1 MNFKDNWECHLL
13 KTFPRTTHV
22 LNLEI
27 FLFAQNSIGNYFELN
42 LKFRNAP
49 NASRLSEQIKLFEV
63 KKKKFSFGPF
73 YHFNIYISKA
83 SGSKEKQSSWTIFK
97 HIRDSKGENMNI

>member
-1 MNFKDNWECHLL
+1 M
-13 KTFPRTTHV
+13 
-22 LNLEI
+22 NLEI

-63 KKKKFSFGPF
+63 KKKKNSVLPLFATLIFTSQKPLVAKR
-73 YHFNIYISKA
+73 SKA
-83 SGSKEKQSSWTIFK
+83 VELSLNTLEILRGKT
-97 HIRDSKGENMNI
+97 